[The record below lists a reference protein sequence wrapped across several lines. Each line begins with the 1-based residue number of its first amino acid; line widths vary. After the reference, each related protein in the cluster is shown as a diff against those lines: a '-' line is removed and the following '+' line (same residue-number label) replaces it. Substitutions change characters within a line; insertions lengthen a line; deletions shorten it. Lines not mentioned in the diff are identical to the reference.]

1 MIRCECYPNHEI
13 CRNKNT
19 CEFWI
24 PLNQKLK
31 QINQQI
37 TYELN
42 ILESLNQRK
51 RDYFRILSE
60 IQHERYT
67 EIVAIDGRLKRV
79 PKMNARGKPI
89 LKPEDVQVGLD
100 YNLISQEIT
109 DTEAMIRIL
118 RIKEMNILKILK
130 KRASKHAQYK

>member
-79 PKMNARGKPI
+79 PKKNARGKPI

-100 YNLISQEIT
+100 YNFISQEIT

-118 RIKEMNILKILK
+118 RIKEKNILKILK

>member
-79 PKMNARGKPI
+79 PKKNARGKPI
-89 LKPEDVQVGLD
+89 LKSEDVQVGLD

-118 RIKEMNILKILK
+118 RIKEKNILKILK